1 MFAVGDASE
10 LNRALDRY
18 EDIDYTFSGSREGK
32 LLRVCLIMQLTY
44 FHGIMSMSSVS
55 VGYICFD
62 TFYIGTVVPRVQ
74 PMWAHAQ
81 QACIAYMHAWI
92 FKGIL
97 HPVQDLADAQ
107 EQGDM
112 EKFTDAVAEFD
123 SMTRLDQW
131 KTTLLLR
138 AKKRIEGGPAAFGA
152 DEPDLT

>member
-1 MFAVGDASE
+1 M
-10 LNRALDRY
+10 
-18 EDIDYTFSGSREGK
+18 
-32 LLRVCLIMQLTY
+32 
-44 FHGIMSMSSVS
+44 
-55 VGYICFD
+55 GYACFD
-62 TFYIGTVVPRVQ
+62 KFCIGTVVPSAQ
-74 PMWAHAQ
+74 PMWARAR

-92 FKGIL
+92 FKENL

-131 KTTLLLR
+131 KTLLLLR
-138 AKKRIEGGPAAFGA
+138 AKKRIEGGPAAFGE